1 MTQLGE
7 KSIFVQIRAT
17 VRDRERLD
25 KVIKNSSHEGRGEW
39 LRMII
44 KREWKLLPKEKQ

>member
-1 MTQLGE
+1 MTEMGE
-7 KSIFVQIRAT
+7 KSIFIQIRAT
-17 VRDRERLD
+17 VKNRERLD

-44 KREWKLLPKEKQ
+44 EREWQALPGDKR